1 MDRIRQL
8 NRRPSPTT
16 GGSSPPKKRPCAT
29 PNDADFADLVDRN
42 EANARE
48 VSREEYDQALKER
61 DLALD
66 ELKNLRAELK
76 EVENYRSSAS
86 AEFELGK
93 KEWEAEKKALNERLD
108 REFNNFASEL
118 KDVLKKLCDR
128 EDELE
133 KTSQELDSYR
143 NSLELG
149 KKEWE
154 AEKKALNERLDKG
167 FNNFG
172 AQLKEVMKSLSKSEA
187 ELQKTSQERD
197 SYRNS
202 LELGKKEWEDEKIAM
217 TQKLDRELKNFGA
230 ELKEVRKNLSK
241 CEAKLEKTSQERDTY
256 KNSLEL
262 VKKDW
267 EDEKKT
273 LTQRLNHKIN
283 TFGAELKEVPKNLS
297 KCDDNRNSLELGNKV
312 WEAARIKMAKR
323 ISMAFNEKET
333 ALELG
338 KNVAAAKK
346 IEMANKEKNKGNCP
360 RSEAPKASYA
370 SNAMVSKEKKNA
382 NWPTWGALETSY
394 ASNPL
399 QDLQIGQR
407 G

>member
-217 TQKLDRELKNFGA
+217 TQKLD
-230 ELKEVRKNLSK
+230 
-241 CEAKLEKTSQERDTY
+241 
-256 KNSLEL
+256 
-262 VKKDW
+262 
-267 EDEKKT
+267 
-273 LTQRLNHKIN
+273 HKIN